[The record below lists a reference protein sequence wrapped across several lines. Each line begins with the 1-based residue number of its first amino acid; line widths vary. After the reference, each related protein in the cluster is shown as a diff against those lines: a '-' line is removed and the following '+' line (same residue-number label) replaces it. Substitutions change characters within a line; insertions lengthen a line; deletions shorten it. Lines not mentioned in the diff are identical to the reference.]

1 MARRSAQTKTAMMMM
16 MIMMMMIMLIMLV
29 MISIEEGKFES
40 SRGRNSSL
48 SLVATEIF

>member
-1 MARRSAQTKTAMMMM
+1 MARRSAQTKTKTAMMMMMM
-16 MIMMMMIMLIMLV
+16 MIMMMLV
-29 MISIEEGKFES
+29 MISTEEGNFES